1 MFTCASKYFSTL
13 TILYRKC
20 YWLFCPSVHSLSPD
34 NAMEKKKSHENAAQK
49 KINLKALWG
58 PFLETSLGAPGK
70 YPLLLIPLG
79 GPGCQIQSWWE
90 SVHISDWWLSKS
102 FVWPPISLSRN
113 YCELRVC
120 YGFEVLQT
128 CESPKHL
135 FQIFMINMRVVA
147 HATGIMLMHDELVW
161 VNKWYNPDDLRS
173 SAPVQRHKFL
183 AQPLPELSS
192 LPSYWVPLCEAPLKS
207 FSRAAEE
214 KHIHV
219 SSPSSRCEEWS
230 TLRQMLPSKG
240 QCKRCSHPKW
250 GTGMSTPPT
259 WSTKNLKRFPHINS
273 PMTEW
278 DNIIGYL
285 G

>member
-1 MFTCASKYFSTL
+1 MAALTFRARALLPRCVPNAGCLGNADIYSSRLCLWSECTDSFTRVDTMQS
-13 TILYRKC
+13 
-20 YWLFCPSVHSLSPD
+20 SV
-34 NAMEKKKSHENAAQK
+34 
-49 KINLKALWG
+49 
-58 PFLETSLGAPGK
+58 SLGR
-70 YPLLLIPLG
+70 
-79 GPGCQIQSWWE
+79 SN
-90 SVHISDWWLSKS
+90 SRS
-102 FVWPPISLSRN
+102 FTDYSRH
-113 YCELRVC
+113 LR
-120 YGFEVLQT
+120 
-128 CESPKHL
+128 SARDK
-135 FQIFMINMRVVA
+135 
-147 HATGIMLMHDELVW
+147 HDELVW

-273 PMTEW
+273 PMTE
-278 DNIIGYL
+278 
-285 G
+285 